1 LSAISHELAI
11 QDKANWMV
19 LYASE
24 EIEYFWTF
32 SHQELISSSLGKMGK
47 FPVRDAHDLKT
58 PKTFPVVNNILV
70 FAKSLEPANCAVPS
84 NYRNKK
90 SG

>member
-1 LSAISHELAI
+1 
-11 QDKANWMV
+11 
-19 LYASE
+19 
-24 EIEYFWTF
+24 
-32 SHQELISSSLGKMGK
+32 MGK